1 MYLLSGALV
10 RAGLTGSSGLVW
22 TVTGD
27 LLLEFTVVDL
37 GGGVGDGSRLQEIED
52 ELIIKMGLT

>member
-22 TVTGD
+22 TVTVTGD
-27 LLLEFTVVDL
+27 LLLEFNVVDL

-52 ELIIKMGLT
+52 EY